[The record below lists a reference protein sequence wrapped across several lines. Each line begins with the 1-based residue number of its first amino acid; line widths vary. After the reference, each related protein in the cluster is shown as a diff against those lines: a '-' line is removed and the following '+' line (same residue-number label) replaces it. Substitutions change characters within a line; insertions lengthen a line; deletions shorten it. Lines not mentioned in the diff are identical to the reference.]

1 MANKCP
7 KCNTDNSDSLKFC
20 GECGTQLPSLE
31 GIAVTETMETPKEE
45 LTTGS
50 TFAGRYQI
58 IEELGKGGMGR
69 VYKVLDKEVNAKVAL
84 KLIKPEIASDKKTI
98 ERFRNELK
106 VARDI
111 AHKNVCRMYH
121 LGKEEGA
128 YYITMEYVSGEDLKS
143 FIRRSGIISVG
154 KAISISNQVCE
165 GLLEAHRLGVVHR
178 DLKPQNIMIDNEG
191 NARIM
196 DFGIARS
203 LRAKGITGA
212 GVMIG
217 TPEYMSPE
225 QVDGKEADQRAD
237 IYSLGVILYEMVTG
251 RVPFEGD
258 TPFSIGVK
266 QKSEVPKPPQEINEQ
281 IPEDLNQV
289 ILKCM
294 EKEKENRY
302 QSVGDL
308 QSELMN
314 LEKGIPTTERIV
326 PERKPLTSREIT
338 VQFSLKKLF
347 FPALVII
354 AIVIIGLILWQVFPS
369 KKTVPLD
376 PSAKP
381 SLAILYFENNT
392 GDENLD
398 NWCDA
403 LPALLITDLQQ
414 SKYLHI
420 LGGDRIYGI
429 LSKLNLIDA
438 EKYSTSDLRK
448 VASEGKVSHILTG
461 NFITAG
467 DKFIINVSLIEAST
481 AETID
486 SIKEEGVGGEGI
498 THSVDRITKKVKS
511 ALNLS
516 ADQIASDMD
525 KLVGEIT
532 TSSAEAYRLYIEATR
547 YFYRGEYSNAVE
559 LFKKAIDIDPEFST
573 AYRSMANAY
582 SNQGM
587 QTERRKYLK
596 KAMEFSYKVSEREAL
611 RTQGDFYRLSEKTFD
626 KAIVAYEKLLE
637 LYPDYSVGYISFGN
651 LFRYLEEWDKAIEQY
666 EIRIRNGSEDLFP
679 SGTLAIAYKAKGLY
693 DEAKESVENVIN
705 NFGDS
710 FWPLHLNL
718 ANTYLCQKKF
728 DLALAEADKAFTLAP
743 TDTRHFTYRGDIYLC
758 MGNLIDAEN
767 EYMKRFESTK
777 PYDRVVA
784 GLCLARLYALQGKFQ
799 KLIEYAEQVD
809 VLVEKIGREGWHY
822 DVALTYQQSGRLDKA
837 LECWKMALDEAVKA
851 DNLNQQRQCLHGIG
865 MTYVE
870 MGRMDEAQNTA
881 DEIMKLVEDGMNKKH
896 LRYNLNLMGMIELKR
911 GDSSKAIENLEKAVS
926 LLPAEYYIYHAQ
938 SVFVNSLASAYFEEG
953 NLEKAQENY
962 EKITTMTTGRLISN
976 DLYAKAFYML
986 GKIYE
991 QQGNTSKAIE
1001 HYEKFLDLWKDADPG
1016 IAEVEDARERL
1027 AGLKSQ

>member
-1 MANKCP
+1 MSNKCP
-7 KCNTDNSDSLKFC
+7 KCHHENPDDTIYC
-20 GECGTQLPSLE
+20 GKCATQLPSIKDIE
-31 GIAVTETMETPKEE
+31 VTETIEVPKEE
-45 LTTGS
+45 LTRGT
-50 TFAGRYQI
+50 TFAGRYEI

-69 VYKVLDKEVNAKVAL
+69 VYRVEDKKLEQEVAL
-84 KLIKPEIASDKKTI
+84 KLIKPEIAKDKKTI
-98 ERFRNELK
+98 ERFSNELK
-106 VARDI
+106 FARKI
-111 AHKNVCRMYH
+111 RHKNICQMFD
-121 LGKEEGA
+121 LGEERGTHF
-128 YYITMEYVSGEDLKS
+128 ITMEFVPGQDLKGL
-143 FIRRSGIISVG
+143 IRQSGQLAVG
-154 KAISISNQVCE
+154 TTINIAKQICS
-165 GLLEAHRLGVVHR
+165 GLIEAHKLEVVHR
-178 DLKPQNIMIDNEG
+178 DLKPSNIMIDKEG
-191 NARIM
+191 DVRIM

-203 LRAKGITGA
+203 LEAKGITGA

-225 QVDGKEADQRAD
+225 QVEGKETDQRSD

-258 TPFSIGVK
+258 TPFTVGVK
-266 QKSEVPKPPQEINEQ
+266 QKSEIPRSPKEINEQ
-281 IPEDLNQV
+281 IPEDLNHV

-294 EKEKENRY
+294 EKEKESRY
-302 QSVGDL
+302 QSVNEL
-308 QSELMN
+308 HSELMN

-326 PERKPLTSREIT
+326 PKRKPLTSKEIT
-338 VQFSLKKLF
+338 VQFSLKKLLI
-347 FPALVII
+347 PILIII
-354 AIVIIGLILWQVFPS
+354 AVVIIGLILWQFLP
-369 KKTVPLD
+369 KKHAVSTD

-420 LGGDRIYGI
+420 LGGDRIFGI

-467 DKFIINVSLIEAST
+467 DKFIINVSLIKAST
-481 AETID
+481 AEAID
-486 SIKEEGVGGEGI
+486 SIKEEGIGGEGI
-498 THSVDRITKKVKS
+498 PLSVDKITKKVKS

-516 ADQIASDMD
+516 ADQIASDVD

-532 TSSAEAYRLYIEATR
+532 TSSAEAYRLYIEAGR
-547 YFYRGEYSNAVE
+547 YYYRGEYSDAVE
-559 LFKKAIDIDPEFST
+559 LLKKAIDIDPEFST

-587 QTERRKYLK
+587 QAERRKYLK
-596 KAMEFSYKVSEREAL
+596 KAIEFSYKVSDREAL
-611 RTQGDFYRLSEKTFD
+611 RTQGDFYKLSEKTFD
-626 KAIVAYEKLLE
+626 KALAAYEKLVE
-637 LYPDYSVGYISFGN
+637 LYPDYAAGYNSLGI
-651 LFRYLEEWDKAIEQY
+651 LYRDLEQWDRAIEQY
-666 EIRIRNGSEDLFP
+666 EIPIRNGSEDLYP
-679 SGTLAIAYKAKGLY
+679 YGNQANAYKAKGLY
-693 DEAKESVENVIN
+693 DKAKESIENYID
-705 NFGDS
+705 NFGDTY
-710 FWPLHLNL
+710 WPFHLNL
-718 ANTYLCQKKF
+718 ATTYICQKKYG
-728 DLALAEADKAFTLAP
+728 LAIAEVDKAFTLAP

-758 MGNLIDAEN
+758 MGNMIDAEN
-767 EYMKRFESTK
+767 EYMKRFDLTD
-777 PYDRVVA
+777 PFDRLVA

-837 LECWKMALDEAVKA
+837 LECWKMALDKAVKA

-870 MGRMDEAQNTA
+870 MGRMDEAQKTA

-926 LLPAEYYIYHAQ
+926 LLPAEYNIYHAQ
-938 SVFVNSLASAYFEEG
+938 SVFMVLLPFS
-953 NLEKAQENY
+953 
-962 EKITTMTTGRLISN
+962 
-976 DLYAKAFYML
+976 
-986 GKIYE
+986 
-991 QQGNTSKAIE
+991 
-1001 HYEKFLDLWKDADPG
+1001 W
-1016 IAEVEDARERL
+1016 
-1027 AGLKSQ
+1027 